1 MAALSSTLRG
11 LALLTLCLVSLSAGV
26 QAFSQSDTA
35 SGDSVQSNPR
45 VLILGGGVA
54 GIIAARTLHQN
65 GLENFLIIEARDEI
79 GGRLR
84 SHTFGNGTTI
94 ELGANW
100 VQGTQVGHGPSN
112 PIWDLARKHNVST
125 VFNDYSSITTYDGA
139 GLVNYTNIV
148 DDATDNLDK
157 ITELA
162 GERVTSNLIDLN
174 ARAGYSLVGAKPQ
187 SSHAKAAEYWNFDWE
202 YGDTPSGSSL
212 IAAGLNNNF
221 TFDTDQGGFS
231 DENRLSIDQ
240 RGFKTIIT
248 EEANGFL
255 RPSQLL
261 LNSTVKRIKYSHSG
275 VQVTLANGTS
285 ITGDYVLC
293 TFSLGVLQNDDVIF
307 DPVLPDWKMEA
318 IQSMTMTTYTKIFL
332 QFPHKFWFNTEA
344 RLLFSSVNQ
353 TLKPHRRWVYTP
365 MMKED
370 VILSGRALTIQ
381 SFSMAQGQYSE
392 RIEALPDRQV
402 QSEVMDILRSMFP
415 DTNVPSPSD
424 FFFPRWHSDPLYR
437 GSYSNW
443 PASFTREHH
452 DNLRASVGVGGR
464 ERLWFAGE
472 ATSFKYFG
480 FLHGAY
486 TEATLLLLPSSHL
499 PSTYPILLHHA
510 SLPSMRTPY
519 VPWVLLGLPAF
530 LFSSI
535 VDGGSVPLAPRSKVA
550 TAWFAGW
557 HADQGFPVNKI
568 NWSQYTEMAYSFA
581 IVTKDGGLSLE
592 GSNPDVLPSFVKQAR
607 NNNVRPLI
615 AIGGWTG
622 SRYFST
628 AVANAQGRKAFVKAV
643 VNFVKKYNLD
653 GVDFDWEYPGR
664 QGIGC
669 NTISPSD
676 TRNFLAFLQELRRDP
691 SAKNMVLSA
700 AVSITP
706 FASADSSPS
715 TDVSGFS
722 RVLDYIAIMNYD
734 IWGSWSPTVGPN
746 APLFDSCAAQGN
758 QAGSATS
765 AIVAWSTA
773 GMPLNQIVL
782 GVPAYGHSFRVRR
795 AQAFESGSTTQ
806 LAAYPPF
813 DKSQPPTGDK
823 WDDPAGVD
831 ECGNTSGPGGNFNF
845 WGIVQAKLLNAD
857 GTPKPGVPYRFDS
870 CSQTSYVYDTANE
883 VMISFDDKRSFQMKG
898 MFIKMRQLR
907 GFAMWEAGGDFN
919 DVLVKTLRDSAGF

>member
-332 QFPHKFWFNTEA
+332 QFPHKFWFNTEMGLYA
-344 RLLFSSVNQ
+344 DDERGRYPVWQSLDHPKFLDGSGILFATV
-353 TLKPHRRWVYTP
+353 T
-365 MMKED
+365 
-370 VILSGRALTIQ
+370 
-381 SFSMAQGQYSE
+381 GQYSE

-486 TEATLLLLPSSHL
+486 TEAVSVTQEMIRCIRRGQC
-499 PSTYPILLHHA
+499 TG
-510 SLPSMRTPY
+510 
-519 VPWVLLGLPAF
+519 LGHF
-530 LFSSI
+530 DE
-535 VDGGSVPLAPRSKVA
+535 VR
-550 TAWFAGW
+550 
-557 HADQGFPVNKI
+557 
-568 NWSQYTEMAYSFA
+568 
-581 IVTKDGGLSLE
+581 
-592 GSNPDVLPSFVKQAR
+592 
-607 NNNVRPLI
+607 NVRP
-615 AIGGWTG
+615 
-622 SRYFST
+622 
-628 AVANAQGRKAFVKAV
+628 
-643 VNFVKKYNLD
+643 
-653 GVDFDWEYPGR
+653 
-664 QGIGC
+664 
-669 NTISPSD
+669 
-676 TRNFLAFLQELRRDP
+676 
-691 SAKNMVLSA
+691 
-700 AVSITP
+700 
-706 FASADSSPS
+706 
-715 TDVSGFS
+715 
-722 RVLDYIAIMNYD
+722 
-734 IWGSWSPTVGPN
+734 
-746 APLFDSCAAQGN
+746 
-758 QAGSATS
+758 
-765 AIVAWSTA
+765 
-773 GMPLNQIVL
+773 
-782 GVPAYGHSFRVRR
+782 
-795 AQAFESGSTTQ
+795 
-806 LAAYPPF
+806 
-813 DKSQPPTGDK
+813 
-823 WDDPAGVD
+823 
-831 ECGNTSGPGGNFNF
+831 
-845 WGIVQAKLLNAD
+845 
-857 GTPKPGVPYRFDS
+857 
-870 CSQTSYVYDTANE
+870 YDT
-883 VMISFDDKRSFQMKG
+883 IW
-898 MFIKMRQLR
+898 IR
-907 GFAMWEAGGDFN
+907 GA
-919 DVLVKTLRDSAGF
+919 RRR